1 MHNLLLL
8 PLPAKTGYVGYIGW
22 KVLRVICS
30 STCWLHQICDG
41 FPPNSHYQ
49 LLVTGDLLKQIN
61 QRRYEIGWC
70 YLDLSGYPGW
80 PPGRSFF
87 QRSASW
93 WTPVYTK
100 CLVAWLM
107 EQGQG
112 SWIRICPKTWDS
124 RKHAHLL
131 FIFQLWQSC
140 ARFANKES
148 VVTSKGFQL
157 NQEHQ
162 EGMSQININSQF
174 VCRRST
180 ISMKIERRLQEPFNW
195 RDSRY
200 CMFLCVIVRI
210 APISASGRSA
220 KKTMTQRVTKFPGSV
235 ALEQQIRRLKPTA
248 HIFG

>member
-1 MHNLLLL
+1 MLASSNL
-8 PLPAKTGYVGYIGW
+8 
-22 KVLRVICS
+22 R
-30 STCWLHQICDG
+30 WL
-41 FPPNSHYQ
+41 PPNSHYQ

-180 ISMKIERRLQEPFNW
+180 ISMKIERRLQEPFNL

-200 CMFLCVIVRI
+200 CMFLCVIVRV

-220 KKTMTQRVTKFPGSV
+220 KKRWRKEWPNSQVRWHWSNRFVVWSQRHTFSGNSASDEVDH
-235 ALEQQIRRLKPTA
+235 RM
-248 HIFG
+248 